1 MSCSPKFERA
11 VPTECLIAVT
21 SDIMGGRMS
30 IDVVTKIT
38 WSVGCI
44 MTAFGPDGPP
54 PTHQVTIAMD
64 GQEPTLESV
73 AAKLNAN
80 LQAHPVVHTFAAQ
93 QDASKA
99 INPATLALLLQLA
112 QYALTWLQNRKN

>member
-1 MSCSPKFERA
+1 MSCSPKFDRA
-11 VPTECLIAVT
+11 VPTECLISVT

-30 IDVVTKIT
+30 IEVASKIT

-44 MTAFGPDGPP
+44 LTAFGPAGPP
-54 PTHQVTIAMD
+54 PTHELTIAMD

-73 AAKLNAN
+73 AAKLNESLNAN
-80 LQAHPVVHTFAAQ
+80 PIVHSFAAQ
-93 QDASKA
+93 NDPSKA

-112 QYALTWLQNRKN
+112 QYAFTWLQNRGK